1 MVNNKYEIH
10 CSFLMGKAR
19 ATPMKVFSIPRLG
32 FTAAVLSG
40 KGNKFIKKG
49 IAIRI
54 YR

>member
-1 MVNNKYEIH
+1 
-10 CSFLMGKAR
+10 MGKAR

-49 IAIRI
+49 LAIRI